1 MTVGAEKLLQHSGN
15 NTGSAAVR
23 PYLTRRCSR
32 RITLA
37 FLPFAF
43 RVQCEGNYDNT
54 GRQARPRLNAT
65 LDSGS
70 QFLENEK

>member
-1 MTVGAEKLLQHSGN
+1 MIVGADKLPLHSGN

-43 RVQCEGNYDNT
+43 RVQCMCNVPIRAGK
-54 GRQARPRLNAT
+54 RAR
-65 LDSGS
+65 G
-70 QFLENEK
+70 

>member
-1 MTVGAEKLLQHSGN
+1 MTVGADKLPLHSCN
-15 NTGSAAVR
+15 NSGSAAVR

-43 RVQCEGNYDNT
+43 RVPSMSNVLIRAGK
-54 GRQARPRLNAT
+54 RAR
-65 LDSGS
+65 G
-70 QFLENEK
+70 

>member
-1 MTVGAEKLLQHSGN
+1 MIVGADKLQQHSGN

-37 FLPFAF
+37 FLPFEAKVKAIGN
-43 RVQCEGNYDNT
+43 VQIRAGK
-54 GRQARPRLNAT
+54 RAR
-65 LDSGS
+65 G
-70 QFLENEK
+70 

>member
-1 MTVGAEKLLQHSGN
+1 MTVGAEKLLQQSGN

-43 RVQCEGNYDNT
+43 RVASISNIPIRAGK
-54 GRQARPRLNAT
+54 RAR
-65 LDSGS
+65 G
-70 QFLENEK
+70 

>member
-1 MTVGAEKLLQHSGN
+1 MIVGADTLPLHSGN
-15 NTGSAAVR
+15 NTGSAAAR

-43 RVQCEGNYDNT
+43 RVQCEGNNANT

-65 LDSGS
+65 L
-70 QFLENEK
+70 EVKKE

>member
-1 MTVGAEKLLQHSGN
+1 VTVGAEKLLQQSGN

-37 FLPFAF
+37 FLPFEAKVKACAMF
-43 RVQCEGNYDNT
+43 QYGQASAPAAKRYVGQR
-54 GRQARPRLNAT
+54 RQQEL
-65 LDSGS
+65 
-70 QFLENEK
+70 

>member
-1 MTVGAEKLLQHSGN
+1 MTVGAEKLLQQSGN

-43 RVQCEGNYDNT
+43 RVQSISNGPIRA
-54 GRQARPRLNAT
+54 GKRAR
-65 LDSGS
+65 G
-70 QFLENEK
+70 